1 MKNEFQKIK
10 DCIPDDK
17 QYIADNLIEELQW
30 MAQTLK
36 KLRNEVDKKG
46 VMEEFV
52 NGKQKFARDSSA
64 LKAYNQT
71 IQRYGNLYKQLCD
84 LMTIKNLDAGADE
97 LMTFI
102 KK

>member
-10 DCIPDDK
+10 ECIPEDK
-17 QYIADNLIEELQW
+17 QYIADKLIDELQW
-30 MAQTLK
+30 MNNTLK
-36 KLRNEVDKKG
+36 KLRNEVDEKG

-52 NGKQKFARDSSA
+52 NGKQRFARDSSA

-84 LMTIKNLDAGADE
+84 LMTIKNIDNETDTLIS
-97 LMTFI
+97 FI
-102 KK
+102 QK